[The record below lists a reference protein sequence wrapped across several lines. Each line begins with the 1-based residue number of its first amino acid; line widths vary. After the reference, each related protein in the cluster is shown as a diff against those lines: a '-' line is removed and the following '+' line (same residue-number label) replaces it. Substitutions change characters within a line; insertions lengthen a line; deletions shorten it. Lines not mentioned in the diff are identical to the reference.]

1 MSVLPLMIMP
11 AVVSSY
17 VASRLSQDKVEEVL
31 ERKYYII
38 YGMTESGKKIY
49 WDGLWWI
56 NEREKA
62 KTYNSFEKVLGA
74 IKNFSS
80 GNTNWSIRSIDWEV
94 Y

>member
-1 MSVLPLMIMP
+1 MSILPLMLMST
-11 AVVSSY
+11 ATSSY
-17 VASRLSQDKVEEVL
+17 VASRLSQDKAEEVL

-38 YGMTESGKKIY
+38 YGLAESGKKQY

-62 KTYNSFEKVLGA
+62 KTYNSFEKVLSN
-74 IKNFSS
+74 IKKFSS
-80 GNTNWSIRSIDWEV
+80 ENTNWSIRNIDWEV